1 MKIGEIDMKKI
12 IVGSTLILGI
22 SLLLIG
28 YLYQNRL
35 DMEKQNRLAKEK
47 ALEENIL
54 KKKIKEAYHEKVVTN
69 KDTSLEISK
78 CDFGKEI
85 YISNILEE
93 EIKSVIDGKVNL
105 RKSEI
110 STISIR

>member
-47 ALEENIL
+47 NQKNSIIL
-54 KKKIKEAYHEKVVTN
+54 
-69 KDTSLEISK
+69 
-78 CDFGKEI
+78 
-85 YISNILEE
+85 
-93 EIKSVIDGKVNL
+93 
-105 RKSEI
+105 
-110 STISIR
+110 

>member
-1 MKIGEIDMKKI
+1 MKKI

-69 KDTSLEISK
+69 KDTNLYK
-78 CDFGKEI
+78 VMTTK
-85 YISNILEE
+85 LEE
-93 EIKSVIDGKVNL
+93 LV
-105 RKSEI
+105 
-110 STISIR
+110 